1 MKKIIRSLVSVLAV
15 GMMLFSTAACS
26 SPNVAVG
33 PTMSLKAGEIL
44 TFSNNEAGGAEN
56 GWWDAE
62 SAGNW
67 SKSERPILNL
77 EYDDTFKNGMSL
89 NILMYGF
96 VVEKNPS
103 VSVSVKANEEFVKAV
118 EFSMNKTS
126 ENVILDISKD
136 ILSRNK
142 GVVTLTFDIKNAAVP
157 IEVGHNDDPRK
168 LGIFLGQMIATPAA

>member
-1 MKKIIRSLVSVLAV
+1 MLLA
-15 GMMLFSTAACS
+15 LASCS
-26 SPNVAVG
+26 SPIVAVG

-77 EYDDTFKNGMSL
+77 EYDDTFKNGINL

-103 VSVSVKANEEFVKAV
+103 VSVSIKANEEFVKAV
-118 EFSMNKTS
+118 EFSLNKTS
-126 ENVILDISKD
+126 ENVTLDISKD
-136 ILSRNK
+136 ILSKNK
-142 GVVTLTFDIKNAAVP
+142 GVVTLTFEIKKAAVP
-157 IEVGHNDDPRK
+157 KDVGHNDDLRK
-168 LGIFLGQMIATPAA
+168 LGIFISQMIAKPTS